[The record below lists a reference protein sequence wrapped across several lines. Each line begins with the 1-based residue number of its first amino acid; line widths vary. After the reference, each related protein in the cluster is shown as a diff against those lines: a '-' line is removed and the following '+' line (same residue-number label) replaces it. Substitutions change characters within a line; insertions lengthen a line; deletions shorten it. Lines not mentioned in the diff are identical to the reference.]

1 MRSSVLPLQYCC
13 SDAHIMF
20 HICRFVKIFFI
31 LSFAFSDSFQV
42 KMYTFDVISLMYFV
56 YIIYICFEL
65 VLPFTEIDSISADIL
80 LIFS

>member
-1 MRSSVLPLQYCC
+1 
-13 SDAHIMF
+13 MF

-31 LSFAFSDSFQV
+31 LSFSFSDSFQV